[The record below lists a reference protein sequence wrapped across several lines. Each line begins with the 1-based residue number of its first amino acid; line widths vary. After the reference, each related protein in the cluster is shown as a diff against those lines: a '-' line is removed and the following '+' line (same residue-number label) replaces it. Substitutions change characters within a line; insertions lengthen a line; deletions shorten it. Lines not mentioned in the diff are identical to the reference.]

1 MEGMPEDL
9 QLLPPDKER
18 DSDRS
23 IIVTHLES
31 ILLLTTTRFGR
42 DYLRASKVYP
52 IIRETHLALG
62 PENDDV
68 EAACDRVVQVRVMRQ
83 WPESF

>member
-1 MEGMPEDL
+1 MPEDL

-18 DSDRS
+18 DSDNS

-31 ILLLTTTRFGR
+31 ILLLTTTREGR
-42 DYLRASKVYP
+42 DFMRGSKVYP

-62 PENDDV
+62 ENDDV
-68 EAACDRVVQVRVMRQ
+68 EVACDRVVQVGVPVRVVG
-83 WPESF
+83 S